1 MFALPTASPRT
12 DRSKLITTVGHVSII
27 VVFCVV
33 LAAMGLTAAPAAPE
47 NDEALVPAP
56 TVNPQNKFRA
66 RRIPTADWAP
76 ASPATGDAAT
86 CTPAAAA
93 AAEPRLLVCRSFSLL
108 QLEPLSEFDLSAPAT
123 SSCGRTITLW
133 TY

>member
-1 MFALPTASPRT
+1 MFAQPITT

-33 LAAMGLTAAPAAPE
+33 LAAMGLTAAPVSPDA
-47 NDEALVPAP
+47 DEALVPTP
-56 TVNPQNKFRA
+56 SVNPQHKFRA

-76 ASPATGDAAT
+76 AAPATGDAAA
-86 CTPAAAA
+86 CSPAPTD
-93 AAEPRLLVCRSFSLL
+93 PRDSVCRSFSLL
-108 QLEPLSEFDLSAPAT
+108 ELEPLSEFDLSAPAT

>member
-1 MFALPTASPRT
+1 MFTLPTSSTPT

-33 LAAMGLTAAPAAPE
+33 LAAMGLTTAPAAP
-47 NDEALVPAP
+47 DAGEALVPTP

-76 ASPATGDAAT
+76 AAPATGDAAAN
-86 CTPAAAA
+86 TPAHNG
-93 AAEPRLLVCRSFSLL
+93 PREVVCRSFSLL
-108 QLEPLSEFDLSAPAT
+108 QLDPGSEFDLSAPAT